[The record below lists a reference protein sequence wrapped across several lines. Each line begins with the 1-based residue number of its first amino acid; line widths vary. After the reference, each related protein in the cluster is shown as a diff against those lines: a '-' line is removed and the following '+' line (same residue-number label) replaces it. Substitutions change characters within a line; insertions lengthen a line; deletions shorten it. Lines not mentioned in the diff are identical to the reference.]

1 MKDSNTEIEEL
12 QNYGGG
18 TSIRFKI
25 LSEEVRLFL
34 GGVWFMDLSQFI
46 DNIGCASS
54 HYSSLQ
60 FCHSFRAVDFF
71 YVLVILNGKMFSK
84 NH

>member
-34 GGVWFMDLSQFI
+34 GGVWFMDLS
-46 DNIGCASS
+46 
-54 HYSSLQ
+54 
-60 FCHSFRAVDFF
+60 
-71 YVLVILNGKMFSK
+71 
-84 NH
+84 